1 MISVRHFFRNIIVPG
16 AFRIPKEV
24 TVNGS
29 IDATI
34 SGRIDGNVK
43 GNVKTT
49 GKLVVSE
56 TASIKGHIYAADLV
70 VHGKVY
76 GDVYISNK
84 AHISNKA
91 FVKGDVNAI
100 VLELEEGAVV
110 EGAIR
115 KNVLPTPKA
124 ETPPVTEQPLSPVTG
139 ETIPIA
145 AAAAPAAPAANE
157 EEQTTSWF

>member
-24 TVNGS
+24 SVNGS

-115 KNVLPTPKA
+115 KNVLPVPKTETPSAA
-124 ETPPVTEQPLSPVTG
+124 EFHPPVTGDTLPASAVT
-139 ETIPIA
+139 
-145 AAAAPAAPAANE
+145 APAAPAANE

>member
-1 MISVRHFFRNIIVPG
+1 MFNVRHIFRNIIVPG
-16 AFRIPKEV
+16 AFRIPETV
-24 TVNGS
+24 SVNGS
-29 IDATI
+29 IDASV
-34 SGRIDGNVK
+34 SGRIDGSVR
-43 GNVKTT
+43 GDVKTT

-56 TASIKGHIYAADLV
+56 TASIRGHIYATDLV

-91 FVKGDVNAI
+91 LVKGDVNAM
-100 VLELEEGAVV
+100 VLEIEEGAVV

-115 KNVLPTPKA
+115 KNVHLVQKPDPLL
-124 ETPPVTEQPLSPVTG
+124 ETE
-139 ETIPIA
+139 ETNTDAPADIA
-145 AAAAPAAPAANE
+145 APDE

>member
-1 MISVRHFFRNIIVPG
+1 MRHFFRNIIVPG

-34 SGRIDGNVK
+34 SGRIDGHVK

-56 TASIKGHIYAADLV
+56 NASIRGHIYATDLV

-76 GDVYISNK
+76 GDVYITNK

-91 FVKGDVNAI
+91 YVKGDVNAL

-115 KNVLPTPKA
+115 KNVQPVHKPEPVA
-124 ETPPVTEQPLSPVTG
+124 EATAG
-139 ETIPIA
+139 ETAP
-145 AAAAPAAPAANE
+145 AAPPAPAANE
-157 EEQTTSWF
+157 EEQATSWF

>member
-1 MISVRHFFRNIIVPG
+1 MRHFFRNIIVPG

-115 KNVLPTPKA
+115 KNVLPAPKA
-124 ETPPVTEQPLSPVTG
+124 ETPSVTEQHHPGEAIPV
-139 ETIPIA
+139 A

>member
-1 MISVRHFFRNIIVPG
+1 MRSARHFFRNIIVPG

-24 TVNGS
+24 SVNGS

-56 TASIKGHIYAADLV
+56 TASIRGHIYASDLV

-84 AHISNKA
+84 AHISNQA

-115 KNVLPTPKA
+115 KNVQPVLKT
-124 ETPPVTEQPLSPVTG
+124 ETPPVADHHHQVVG
-139 ETIPIA
+139 EAIP
-145 AAAAPAAPAANE
+145 APAAPAANE
-157 EEQTTSWF
+157 EEEEQTTSWF

>member
-24 TVNGS
+24 SVNGS

-115 KNVLPTPKA
+115 KNVLPTPKP
-124 ETPPVTEQPLSPVTG
+124 ETPPAVEQHAPVTG
-139 ETIPIA
+139 ETLPVTA
-145 AAAAPAAPAANE
+145 AATPAASAASEE

>member
-1 MISVRHFFRNIIVPG
+1 MVNVKQFFRNLIAPG
-16 AFRIPKEV
+16 AFRIPKDV
-24 TVNGS
+24 SVSGS

-34 SGRIDGNVK
+34 SGRIDGNVR
-43 GNVKTT
+43 GDVKTT

-56 TASIKGHIYAADLV
+56 TASVRGHIYAADLV
-70 VHGKVY
+70 VYGKVY

-91 FVKGDVNAI
+91 YVKGDVNAI

-115 KNVLPTPKA
+115 KNVQQAPAEPTPIQGA
-124 ETPPVTEQPLSPVTG
+124 DATPAVATAT
-139 ETIPIA
+139 T
-145 AAAAPAAPAANE
+145 AAPAPPPE
-157 EEQTTSWF
+157 EEQTSSWF

>member
-1 MISVRHFFRNIIVPG
+1 MRHFFRNIIVPG

-34 SGRIDGNVK
+34 SGRIDGHVK

-56 TASIKGHIYAADLV
+56 NASIRGHIYATDLV

-76 GDVYISNK
+76 GDVYITNK

-91 FVKGDVNAI
+91 YVKGDVNAL

-115 KNVLPTPKA
+115 KNVQPVHKPEPVA
-124 ETPPVTEQPLSPVTG
+124 EPAAG
-139 ETIPIA
+139 ETAP
-145 AAAAPAAPAANE
+145 AAPPAPAANE
-157 EEQTTSWF
+157 EEQATSWF